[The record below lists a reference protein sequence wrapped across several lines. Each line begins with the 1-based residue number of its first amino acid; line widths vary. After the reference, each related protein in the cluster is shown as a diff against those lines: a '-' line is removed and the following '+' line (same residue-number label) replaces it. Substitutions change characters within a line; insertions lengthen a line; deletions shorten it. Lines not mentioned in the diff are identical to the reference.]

1 MKWKVVAQ
9 SNGYN
14 LHVRMYNLLDYDYML
29 MNGIFVRNRKF
40 VQQEI
45 QFYAY
50 AVLSL
55 AHLKNENKNR

>member
-1 MKWKVVAQ
+1 M
-9 SNGYN
+9 
-14 LHVRMYNLLDYDYML
+14 
-29 MNGIFVRNRKF
+29 FVGEF

-55 AHLKNENKNR
+55 AYLKNENKNQ